1 VEVGTLLVHI
11 THGPEHPTRA
21 ALGLLVAKTAI
32 EEGHEVSLF
41 LGGDGVQLVRDAVL
55 NSLQGVGTG
64 NAREHFDA
72 VVSGG
77 GRFYVSGLSSKA
89 RGVTEKDLEGK
100 NAEMVMP
107 NVLVRLA
114 FENDRMF
121 TY

>member
-1 VEVGTLLVHI
+1 MGSLLVHI

-21 ALGLLVAKTAI
+21 ALGLLIAKIAL

-41 LGGDGVQLVRDAVL
+41 LGGDGVQLMRDSVLDAV
-55 NSLQGVGTG
+55 QGIGTG
-64 NAREHFDA
+64 SAREHLDA
-72 VVSGG
+72 IVSGG

-89 RGVTEKDLEGK
+89 RDVTEKDLEGK

-107 NVLVRLA
+107 KELVRLA